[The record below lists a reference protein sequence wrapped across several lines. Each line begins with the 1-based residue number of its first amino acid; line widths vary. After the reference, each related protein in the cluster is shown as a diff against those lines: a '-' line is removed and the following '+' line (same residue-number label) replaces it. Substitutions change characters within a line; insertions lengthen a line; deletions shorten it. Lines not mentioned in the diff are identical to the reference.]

1 MHSYVTLGN
10 DAPRGVRKRG
20 LSKGKAGSV
29 REQVESWKVRGK
41 VGRVGNLA
49 KSRGSLW
56 MVWYGMVVVDFCA
69 LGGRC
74 ARGHWHT
81 GKRKGE
87 GEGGKAKI
95 LGFGPWSL
103 VLLQD
108 PAARRATL
116 VDRLRD
122 GQDDEQGHAVESWQ
136 NGTILARILDH
147 LWTGLVNRR
156 AFFER
161 KFGAVF
167 EHAKATI

>member
-1 MHSYVTLGN
+1 M
-10 DAPRGVRKRG
+10 
-20 LSKGKAGSV
+20 SKGKAGSV

-41 VGRVGNLA
+41 IGRVGNLA
-49 KSRGSLW
+49 KSRGL
-56 MVWYGMVVVDFCA
+56 WYGMVLVDFCA

-108 PAARRATL
+108 PAARRATAAATRSAIAGGM
-116 VDRLRD
+116 VSTKSRKRWATDRERSGPD
-122 GQDDEQGHAVESWQ
+122 RGGR
-136 NGTILARILDH
+136 N
-147 LWTGLVNRR
+147 
-156 AFFER
+156 FER
-161 KFGAVF
+161 FLSTQKRSFGRSVTQLCHTRGWCPARGWRHF
-167 EHAKATI
+167 

>member
-1 MHSYVTLGN
+1 M
-10 DAPRGVRKRG
+10 
-20 LSKGKAGSV
+20 
-29 REQVESWKVRGK
+29 
-41 VGRVGNLA
+41 
-49 KSRGSLW
+49 
-56 MVWYGMVVVDFCA
+56 DFCA

-74 ARGHWHT
+74 ARRDWHT

-122 GQDDEQGHAVESWQ
+122 GRDDEQGRAFAERWGALKSWQ
-136 NGTILARILDH
+136 NGTILGRIFGH
-147 LWTGLVNRR
+147 LWTGSQREMRLC
-156 AFFER
+156 A
-161 KFGAVF
+161 
-167 EHAKATI
+167 

>member
-49 KSRGSLW
+49 KSRASLW
-56 MVWYGMVVVDFCA
+56 YGWYGMVLVDFCA

-74 ARGHWHT
+74 ARRDWHT

-87 GEGGKAKI
+87 EEGREVKI

-122 GQDDEQGHAVESWQ
+122 GQDDEQGHAVEK
-136 NGTILARILDH
+136 LAEWDD
-147 LWTGLVNRR
+147 
-156 AFFER
+156 
-161 KFGAVF
+161 FGAHLGPPLDRIGIPACVF
-167 EHAKATI
+167 